1 LHARFLVFVALY
13 YSFRLIASVCW
24 LAHFSQINFA
34 SVVDGSGGG
43 GAGKT
48 SLLPT
53 KFSVDGAV
61 GGLASSEV
69 LLRLVEN
76 VVCVFN
82 SKKMSINQGIV
93 SLFIVVIVVFSVTRS
108 DCVVISSLIPIETE
122 LFKV

>member
-1 LHARFLVFVALY
+1 M
-13 YSFRLIASVCW
+13 
-24 LAHFSQINFA
+24 
-34 SVVDGSGGG
+34 VDGSGGG